1 MVTSTVM
8 HNDLDVVPMRKP
20 QTTDALDSK
29 RTSDLEVRLLHAFS
43 EFAPD
48 RLVHSYRYVKHSS
61 RLATM
66 VVNTTERILTRTGLV
81 ALVKMLFAQ
90 FQRVGHPW
98 LQYVDEAMGDRI
110 IDVFV
115 GILLLA
121 KEHEGE
127 GTEREKALAL
137 FDDDL
142 EKGALS
148 ATSSLALGR
157 LSYHERIH
165 ALLRGEIPRVDAL
178 LEASKRRELEAQQ
191 QAQASINAAAAAR
204 VVMELKDF
212 VPVDE
217 VKRMKETN
225 KALVNEKTQEVVA
238 LRAQISALERE
249 KQQLEQ
255 DLTDVHN
262 YQESERGQRFV
273 EMEEELAR
281 TKLEAS
287 QRAHDLRKME
297 LVVEALRRKRR
308 SKSTKSEAGKSTTT
322 SDGPPS
328 PRNEATTA

>member
-1 MVTSTVM
+1 MVTSTMAPVDKHDTM
-8 HNDLDVVPMRKP
+8 TEVLDLTKP
-20 QTTDALDSK
+20 
-29 RTSDLEVRLLHAFS
+29 TSDLEVRLLHAFS
-43 EFAPD
+43 EFALD
-48 RLVHSYRYVKHSS
+48 RLVYSYRYVKHSS
-61 RLATM
+61 RLATL
-66 VVNTTERILTRTGLV
+66 VVSTTERILTRTGLV

-90 FQRVGHPW
+90 FQRMGHPW

-121 KEHEGE
+121 KEHERE
-127 GTEREKALAL
+127 STEREKTLAL
-137 FDDDL
+137 FDGDL

-148 ATSSLALGR
+148 TSVSSALGR

-165 ALLRGEIPRVDAL
+165 ALLHGELPRADAL
-178 LEASKRRELEAQQ
+178 LEAFERRAFEAQQ
-191 QAQASINAAAAAR
+191 QAQASINAAAEAR

-225 KALVNEKTQEVVA
+225 KALVNEKTQEVAA

-249 KQQLEQ
+249 KQRLEQ

-273 EMEEELAR
+273 DMEEELAR
-281 TKLEAS
+281 TKLEAN
-287 QRAHDLRKME
+287 QRAHDLRKLE
-297 LVVEALRRKRR
+297 LVVEVLRRKRK
-308 SKSTKSEAGKSTTT
+308 SKGTKSEAGKSTTT
-322 SDGPPS
+322 SEGPPS
-328 PRNEATTA
+328 PQNRATTV